1 MKEAETTR
9 CKAQTKAGKP
19 CRAAATRGGLCF
31 FHANPNKASE
41 LGRIGGR
48 KNRHTVAAN
57 AEPLPTLD
65 NAIAVRNTVN
75 RLIDDV
81 YSGKVDPKTA
91 SGLASLLTL
100 QLRAIGTADLERSV
114 AELQKQL
121 AEVTVRQNNA
131 IQPKPHGN
139 AATEDGSSAE
149 KPLRYAAST
158 MG

>member
-1 MKEAETTR
+1 M
-9 CKAQTKAGKP
+9 
-19 CRAAATRGGLCF
+19 
-31 FHANPNKASE
+31 
-41 LGRIGGR
+41 
-48 KNRHTVAAN
+48 NRHTAVVN
-57 AEPLPTLD
+57 TEPLPTLD
-65 NAIAVRNTVN
+65 SAMAVRDAVN
-75 RLIDDV
+75 QLFNDV
-81 YSGKVDPKTA
+81 CSGKVDPKTA

-121 AEVTVRQNNA
+121 AEVIVRQNNA